1 MKSGLRFDDPSTSCM
16 HACSTRASALIKI
29 DFVFAY
35 GFLGNI
41 RNETGCANIALIR
54 EPNEN
59 LRMPRR
65 SSDEQATFPISSSF
79 LLDVLNFFDM
89 RQTYPSRASRSA
101 ALLAA

>member
-1 MKSGLRFDDPSTSCM
+1 MR
-16 HACSTRASALIKI
+16 ACSALELMTAENG
-29 DFVFAY
+29 FGSAY
-35 GFLGNI
+35 GFLRNI
-41 RNETGCANIALIR
+41 RNETRGANIAPIR
-54 EPNEN
+54 EQNEN